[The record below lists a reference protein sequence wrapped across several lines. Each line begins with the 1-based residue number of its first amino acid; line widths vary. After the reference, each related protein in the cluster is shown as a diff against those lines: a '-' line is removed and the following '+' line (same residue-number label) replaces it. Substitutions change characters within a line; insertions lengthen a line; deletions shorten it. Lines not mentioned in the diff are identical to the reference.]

1 MLPGAG
7 CSTGGGGS
15 ALTELKC
22 MLGEDVVAGSN
33 NGVRDP
39 GLESR
44 VRLHRDEIQMKDE
57 ELAEND
63 EELAG

>member
-1 MLPGAG
+1 
-7 CSTGGGGS
+7 
-15 ALTELKC
+15 
-22 MLGEDVVAGSN
+22 MLGEDAAAGSN

-39 GLESR
+39 GQESR

-57 ELAEND
+57 ELAKND